1 MRFFDVVEYPGNIR
15 TAMIPT
21 NKELHHGQMHLS
33 VGGRDIIVRMNWDI
47 RHKIVPL
54 RIWIG
59 VCIHEHQFVG
69 GCFRCRYLSNIG

>member
-33 VGGRDIIVRMNWDI
+33 VGGRDIIVRSEE
-47 RHKIVPL
+47 RRVGKECVP
-54 RIWIG
+54 
-59 VCIHEHQFVG
+59 
-69 GCFRCRYLSNIG
+69 